1 MKKVLITLCLLVW
14 MATACAESRHYT
26 QEDIHRLEKQC
37 TIGFLWQEQPGEIA
51 WQEAEKIA
59 KRTMDQ
65 AGDIACEMLRVRLV
79 QWADGSRAYVAAA
92 FTQPQLLPYR
102 DMKID
107 PVTGEVGAYNARDTH
122 AIEQE
127 WESLYGPMYQWT
139 MADRALFDE
148 LYRSAKNVYCLPL
161 PGDLKE
167 EEALRLAGEALAERY
182 PAAEETTD
190 TLERCSFVRYER
202 GSHNAF
208 SRVWY
213 VVWQHPQEGV
223 LYQVMLDALTEE
235 VLLVYDRSDPA
246 NLG

>member
-1 MKKVLITLCLLVW
+1 MKKVLIALCLLAW
-14 MATACAESRHYT
+14 MATACAEGRHYT
-26 QEDIHRLEKQC
+26 EEEICSLEKQY
-37 TIGFLWQEQPGEIA
+37 TIGFLSQEQPGEIA

-65 AGDIACEMLRVRLV
+65 AGDTACEMLRVRLV
-79 QWADGSRAYVAAA
+79 QWADGSRSYVAAA

-107 PVTGEVGAYNARDTH
+107 PITGEVEVYNARDTH
-122 AIEQE
+122 GIELE
-127 WESLYGPMYQWT
+127 WESLYGPLHRWT
-139 MADRALFDE
+139 MADLALFDE
-148 LYRSAKNVYCLPL
+148 CYRSAKNVYCLPM

-167 EEALRLAGEALAERY
+167 EEALRLAAEALAERY
-182 PAAEETTD
+182 PAAEEKTD
-190 TLERCSFVRYER
+190 MLERYSFVRYEK
-202 GSHNAF
+202 GSHNMF

-223 LYQVMLDALTEE
+223 VYQVMLDALTEE
-235 VLLVYDRSDPA
+235 VLFVYDRSDPG